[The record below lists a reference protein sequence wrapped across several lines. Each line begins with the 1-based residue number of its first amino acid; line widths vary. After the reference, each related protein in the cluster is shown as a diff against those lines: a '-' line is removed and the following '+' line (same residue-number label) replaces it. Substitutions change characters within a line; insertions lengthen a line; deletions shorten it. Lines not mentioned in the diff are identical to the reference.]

1 MRPIDISFE
10 TGSSTVHSTA
20 KTAMLGTVVIGE
32 STGFFGL
39 SLHRRQPPTVLVEDV
54 FITPLVEMLRIP
66 IVIH

>member
-20 KTAMLGTVVIGE
+20 KTAMLGTVE

-54 FITPLVEMLRIP
+54 FITPLVEVLRIP